1 MDKITSRAVVGMYFQ
16 ALETDTSASWIDKVS
31 NYFKSDQSSEEYA
44 FISNSPKLREWVG
57 GRHAKGFVE
66 NGITIQN
73 KHYEATIEI
82 KLKDLRR
89 DKTGQIQVRIN
100 DLAERGRT
108 HWASLLSIL
117 RINGASQLCYDGQYF
132 YDTDH
137 SEGESGAQS
146 NKIDVDISALP
157 AQVHGSASA
166 PSPEEAQQAVL
177 KGISQ
182 MLSFVDDQGEPINE
196 TAKSFLVMVPV
207 GLSEA
212 FRAGLSLAR
221 VAGPSSMAI
230 EDWDI
235 QLAVNPR
242 LTSAGWTDKFTID
255 RIDASIRPFI
265 RQEETEA
272 GLKIKDETSEYAFDN
287 DQIQVGIDAWRNVGY
302 GRWQGSVQVT
312 LI

>member
-16 ALETDTSASWIDKVS
+16 ALETVSGALWLDKVS

-44 FISNSPKLREWVG
+44 FLSNTPRLREWVG

-73 KHYEATIEI
+73 KHYEATLEI
-82 KLKDLRR
+82 KLKDMRR
-89 DKTGQIQVRIN
+89 DKTGQIQVRVN
-100 DLAERGRT
+100 ELAERGET
-108 HWASLLSIL
+108 HWASLLSSL
-117 RINGASQLCYDGQYF
+117 KVNGASQLCYDGQYF

-137 SEGESGAQS
+137 SEGESGSQS

-157 AQVHGSASA
+157 AQVHGSVSA

-255 RIDASIRPFI
+255 RIDGSIRPFI
-265 RQEETEA
+265 RQEETEPSV
-272 GLKIKDETSEYAFDN
+272 KVKDETSEYAFDN
-287 DQIQVGIDAWRNVGY
+287 DAIQVGIDAWRNVGY